1 MATIKDIAERVGVSI
16 ATVSRVLNYDSKLS
30 VGDETKQKIFEVA
43 EELSYRKKT
52 ARRTTAYKIAIIH
65 WYTEK
70 QELDDLYYMSIRL
83 GIENRCEALGIQ
95 VAKMYKGGVRQDE
108 EIHGIIAIGKYN
120 KRQAEELRQQT
131 ENIVFVDSSPDDDQ
145 YDSVLSDFYKATENV
160 LQRFIEK
167 GHINIGYIGGREIY
181 EDQTEEIEDP
191 RRICFENYLTPRG
204 LYDEAK
210 VYMGKFSVEDGY
222 ALTKQAIA
230 DHGDNLPTAFFAAND
245 SIAIGSLRALH
256 EAGISVPDQVNLIGV
271 NDISVSK
278 YIYPPLSTVKVFTE
292 VMGETAVDL
301 LVERL
306 SERQIAKKVVI
317 ATKLEI
323 RGSST

>member
-30 VGDETKQKIFEVA
+30 VGDDTKKKIFEVA
-43 EELSYRKKT
+43 EELSYRKKSV
-52 ARRTTAYKIAIIH
+52 RRTAAYKMAIIH

-70 QELDDLYYMSIRL
+70 EELDDLYYMSIRL

-95 VAKMYKGGVRQDE
+95 VAKMYRDSPEQNE

-120 KRQAEELRQQT
+120 KRQAEELRKQT
-131 ENIVFVDSSPDDDQ
+131 DNIVFVDSSPDDDQ

-160 LQRFIEK
+160 LQHFLEK
-167 GHINIGYIGGREIY
+167 GHTNIGYIGGREIY
-181 EDQTEEIEDP
+181 EDQTEVIEDP
-191 RRICFENYLTPRG
+191 RRICFEKFLTERG
-204 LYDEAK
+204 LYDKTK
-210 VYMGKFSVEDGY
+210 VYMGKFSVDDGY
-222 ALTKQAIA
+222 FLMKKAVAE
-230 DHGDNLPTAFFAAND
+230 HGASLPTAFFAAND

-256 EAGISVPDQVNLIGV
+256 EEGISVPDQVNIIGV

-278 YIYPPLSTVKVFTE
+278 YIYPPLSTVKIFTE
-292 VMGETAVDL
+292 LMGETAVDL

-306 SERQIAKKVVI
+306 ADRQIAKKVVL

-323 RGSST
+323 RGSSR

>member
-30 VGDETKQKIFEVA
+30 VGDETKKKIFEVA
-43 EELSYRKKT
+43 EELSYRKKSAKRT
-52 ARRTTAYKIAIIH
+52 AAYKLAIIH

-70 QELDDLYYMSIRL
+70 EELDDLYYMSIRL
-83 GIENRCEALGIQ
+83 GIENRCESLGIQ
-95 VAKMYKGGVRQDE
+95 VVKMYKDSPQQNE

-120 KRQAEELRQQT
+120 KRQAEELRKQT
-131 ENIVFVDSSPDDDQ
+131 ENIVFVDSSPDEDQ

-160 LQRFIEK
+160 LQRFVEN
-167 GHINIGYIGGREIY
+167 GHTNIGYIGGREIY
-181 EDQTEEIEDP
+181 DDQTEVIEDP
-191 RRICFENYLTPRG
+191 RRIGFEHFLSQRS
-204 LYDEAK
+204 LFDETK
-210 VYMGKFSVEDGY
+210 VYMGRFSVEDGY
-222 ALTKQAIA
+222 SLMKKAVVE
-230 DHGDNLPTAFFAAND
+230 HGDRLPTAFFAAND
-245 SIAIGSLRALH
+245 SIAIGALRALH
-256 EAGISVPDQVNLIGV
+256 EEGISVPDQVNIIGV

-278 YIYPPLSTVKVFTE
+278 YIYPPLSTVKIYTE
-292 VMGETAVDL
+292 LMGETAVDL

-306 SERQIAKKVVI
+306 ADRQIAKKVVI

>member
-30 VGDETKQKIFEVA
+30 VGDETKKKIFEVA
-43 EELSYRKKT
+43 EELSYRKKSAKRT
-52 ARRTTAYKIAIIH
+52 AAYKLAIIH

-70 QELDDLYYMSIRL
+70 EELDDLYYMSIRL
-83 GIENRCEALGIQ
+83 GIENRCESLGIQ
-95 VAKMYKGGVRQDE
+95 VVKMYKDSPQQNE

-120 KRQAEELRQQT
+120 KRQAEELRKQT
-131 ENIVFVDSSPDDDQ
+131 ENIVFVDSSPDEDQ

-160 LQRFIEK
+160 LQRFLEN
-167 GHINIGYIGGREIY
+167 GHTNIGYIGGREIY
-181 EDQTEEIEDP
+181 DDQTEVIEDP
-191 RRICFENYLTPRG
+191 RRIGFEHFLSQRG
-204 LYDEAK
+204 LFDETK
-210 VYMGKFSVEDGY
+210 VYMGRFSVEDGY
-222 ALTKQAIA
+222 SLMKKAVVE
-230 DHGDNLPTAFFAAND
+230 HGDRLPTAFFAAND
-245 SIAIGSLRALH
+245 SIAIGALRALH
-256 EAGISVPDQVNLIGV
+256 EEGISVPDQVNIIGV

-278 YIYPPLSTVKVFTE
+278 YIYPPLSTVKIYTE
-292 VMGETAVDL
+292 LMGETAVDL

-306 SERQIAKKVVI
+306 ADRQIAKKVVI

>member
-95 VAKMYKGGVRQDE
+95 VAKMYKGSVQQDE

-131 ENIVFVDSSPDDDQ
+131 DNIVFVDSSPDDDQ

-167 GHINIGYIGGREIY
+167 GHTNIGYIGGREIY

-204 LYDEAK
+204 LYDETK

-306 SERQIAKKVVI
+306 SDRQIAKKVVI